1 MNRLVKAV
9 ILFGVLLALIL
20 TTVVFTGCSGAG
32 FDKRATLMPDR
43 VGISLG
49 QARYREEDSAY
60 RMFGV
65 SAQWDLK

>member
-1 MNRLVKAV
+1 MKLITKLCLIVFTLS
-9 ILFGVLLALIL
+9 LFI
-20 TTVVFTGCSGAG
+20 TGCSGSG
-32 FDKRATLMPDR
+32 FDKRATLMPDK